1 LSREADSI
9 DAHSQFVVEE
19 ATMKIKTAVLTLM
32 LTGMLSLAL
41 VDACAVVLRGE
52 PPTVQASISPPTC
65 ETIGTNELT
74 LICEYSAGSS
84 VDADGRTAPRIILNR
99 AVISFIPSSDSHMS
113 VQLTFTNDSGSKIAD
128 HRTVYLAVDDAK
140 GENHMRRSLPQVD
153 FTKLELGKPVTF
165 QETLLAPAFSPG
177 TYLISLWIP
186 STDPSL
192 TFDPKHNFLVSSNGV
207 TLPAS
212 GLNQIGKFTITV
224 PSRRKNT
231 SKPN

>member
-1 LSREADSI
+1 
-9 DAHSQFVVEE
+9 VK
-19 ATMKIKTAVLTLM
+19 TKIAVLTLA
-32 LTGMLSLAL
+32 LTRLLSPVL
-41 VDACAVVLRGE
+41 VDPCGVVLRGK
-52 PPTVQASISPPTC
+52 PPAIQASDSPPTC

-74 LICEYSAGSS
+74 LTCTYSAGSP
-84 VDADGRTAPRIILNR
+84 VDADSRTAPRIILNR
-99 AVISFIPSSDSHMS
+99 AVISFAPSNDSHMR
-113 VQLTFTNDSGSKIAD
+113 VQLTFTNDSGSKITD
-128 HRTVYLAVDDAK
+128 HRTVYLAIDDDK
-140 GENHMRRSLPQVD
+140 GGNHMRRSLPQVD
-153 FTKLELGKPVTF
+153 FTKLERDRPVTF

-224 PSRRKNT
+224 PSRRRT
-231 SKPN
+231 TGKPN